1 MMIYDPRGMTWAQY
15 NALLVEQFA
24 KQQLTQ
30 VPESQWRD
38 FVDGMV
44 SIGNFVKEGVPDSRG
59 FRSWQEWAQRYTG
72 IMQER
77 P

>member
-24 KQQLTQ
+24 EQQLTP

-38 FVDGMV
+38 FVDGMAAL
-44 SIGNFVKEGVPDSRG
+44 GNFVREGVPDSRG
-59 FRSWQEWAQRYTG
+59 FRSWQEWAQQYTG
-72 IMQER
+72 IMQK
-77 P
+77 